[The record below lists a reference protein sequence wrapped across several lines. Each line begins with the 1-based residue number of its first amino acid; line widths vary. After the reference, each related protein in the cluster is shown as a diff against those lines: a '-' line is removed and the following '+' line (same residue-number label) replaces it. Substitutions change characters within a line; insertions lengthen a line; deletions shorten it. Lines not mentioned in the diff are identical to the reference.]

1 MTGGSGFI
9 GKPTVH
15 ALRSRG
21 HTVGQLKARLSN
33 IGAVKREL
41 ATFNPDS
48 IIHLAWEGIPDYGG
62 RMSAKNLR
70 QGKALF
76 DAAASLG
83 IPKIVA
89 AGTFWQHERGT
100 PTGRARFVRAKNELE
115 RYGMKAMKKSGGTFI
130 WTIPAFVYGH
140 GQKSASLIP
149 SLARIARK
157 GQPPM
162 PKNPSACQDFVYV
175 DDVARAIVVLATKK
189 VPSGRYDIGSGKLTR
204 TGDIARIV
212 AKKYKIKLPKMPRG
226 RLRGRAADISPL
238 VRATKWKP
246 HISIKHG
253 VLNAIA
259 SL

>member
-1 MTGGSGFI
+1 MRVFVTGATGFI
-9 GKPTVH
+9 GKPTVR
-15 ALRSRG
+15 ALRSCG

-100 PTGRARFVRAKNELE
+100 PTGRAPFVRAKNDLE
-115 RYGMKAMKKSGGTFI
+115 RYGLSIMAKKNGAFV
-130 WTIPAFVYGH
+130 WAIPAFVYGPS
-140 GQKSASLIP
+140 KS
-149 SLARIARK
+149 R
-157 GQPPM
+157 
-162 PKNPSACQDFVYV
+162 
-175 DDVARAIVVLATKK
+175 
-189 VPSGRYDIGSGKLTR
+189 
-204 TGDIARIV
+204 
-212 AKKYKIKLPKMPRG
+212 
-226 RLRGRAADISPL
+226 
-238 VRATKWKP
+238 
-246 HISIKHG
+246 HH
-253 VLNAIA
+253 
-259 SL
+259 